1 MTIESKIESL
11 TNAVLSLVATLE
23 ARQSVVSV
31 QAAPVTVAPAAPAP
45 VPVAPAPVEPVP
57 VAAPVVAEPVA
68 VVATAPVMPAP
79 PTFAAPEPTPVAA
92 GAPFSDQKGM
102 VEYVM
107 GAYKAMG
114 PAKGANIQNVLS
126 KMGYM
131 NINDVKPADYADLY
145 AGIEALK

>member
-1 MTIESKIESL
+1 MTIESKLESL

-31 QAAPVTVAPAAPAP
+31 QAAPVTVAPAVPAP

-57 VAAPVVAEPVA
+57 VLAPAPVA

-107 GAYKAMG
+107 GAYKLMG
-114 PAKGANIQNVLS
+114 PVKGANIQNVLS